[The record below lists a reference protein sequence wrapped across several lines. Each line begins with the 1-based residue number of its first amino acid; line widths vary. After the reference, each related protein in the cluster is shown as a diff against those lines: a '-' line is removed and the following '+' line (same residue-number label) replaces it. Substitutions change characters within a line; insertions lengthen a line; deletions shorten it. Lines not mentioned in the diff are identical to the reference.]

1 VINVKHPLDMIIL
14 SLKRTLEMQSL
25 RGVVMDKK
33 IDNTY
38 AVIALV
44 EILYEEKLI
53 NEPTL
58 KAIILRLQDEQ
69 SHISQTS
76 Q

>member
-1 VINVKHPLDMIIL
+1 MI
-14 SLKRTLEMQSL
+14 
-25 RGVVMDKK
+25 DKK

>member
-1 VINVKHPLDMIIL
+1 M
-14 SLKRTLEMQSL
+14 
-25 RGVVMDKK
+25 MDKK
-33 IDNTY
+33 IDKTY

-58 KAIILRLQDEQ
+58 KAIVLRLQDEQ

>member
-1 VINVKHPLDMIIL
+1 
-14 SLKRTLEMQSL
+14 
-25 RGVVMDKK
+25 MDKK
-33 IDNTY
+33 IDKTY

-69 SHISQTS
+69 CYTAQAAIKG
-76 Q
+76 

>member
-1 VINVKHPLDMIIL
+1 
-14 SLKRTLEMQSL
+14 
-25 RGVVMDKK
+25 MDKK
-33 IDNTY
+33 IDKTY
-38 AVIALV
+38 AAIALA
-44 EILYEEKLI
+44 EILFEERLI

-76 Q
+76 K

>member
-1 VINVKHPLDMIIL
+1 
-14 SLKRTLEMQSL
+14 
-25 RGVVMDKK
+25 MDKK
-33 IDNTY
+33 IDKTY

-58 KAIILRLQDEQ
+58 KAIILISGVAVIFLLETKRKYGRLSYSDDRLFILSKKICERG
-69 SHISQTS
+69 
-76 Q
+76 